1 MSWKRREGS
10 WLPSM
15 KVVNVEV
22 WSREV
27 VGVSSWLV
35 GVGNEK
41 GYLECGLPAG
51 RGRVGEMF
59 ALMGPRVWLGLA
71 WRNLFKFD

>member
-1 MSWKRREGS
+1 
-10 WLPSM
+10 M
-15 KVVNVEV
+15 KVVDVEV

-35 GVGNEK
+35 GVENEK
-41 GYLECGLPAG
+41 GYLECGLPVG
-51 RGRVGEMF
+51 RGRVSEMF
-59 ALMGPRVWLGLA
+59 ALMGPPRVWLGLA